1 LEIYSCISQLPKSGR
16 RLKIIDSSL
25 VICLDSIS
33 RFKGGEVIMVKKKKT
48 KKTAQTCGPCMR
60 CFGCFSIFLT
70 GVGVGIL
77 VTNPV
82 ANPHPVR
89 WGFALI
95 VIGVLVYGMNV
106 VTE

>member
-1 LEIYSCISQLPKSGR
+1 
-16 RLKIIDSSL
+16 
-25 VICLDSIS
+25 
-33 RFKGGEVIMVKKKKT
+33 
-48 KKTAQTCGPCMR
+48 
-60 CFGCFSIFLT
+60 
-70 GVGVGIL
+70 